1 MLNEIKIEKNL
12 LNSNPEPSNL
22 RNWLHKERMIN
33 APEKDNLKLILLAAE
48 TSDVNDVSK
57 KIMTAKR
64 RVEKFDRKNRDDIK
78 KQIEKYINK
87 YDIEESDEFTLVVNS
102 VSIVVKHGVVKHKM
116 ETVNLKMEQ
125 DKIGIII
132 NME

>member
-1 MLNEIKIEKNL
+1 MEKNF

-22 RNWLHKERMIN
+22 RNWLHKERTIN
-33 APEKDNLKLILLAAE
+33 APEKNNLMLILSAAG
-48 TSDVNDVSK
+48 TSNVNDLYL

-87 YDIEESDEFTLVVNS
+87 HDIEGSDEFTVIVNS

-116 ETVNLKMEQ
+116 ETVNLRMEQ
-125 DKIGIII
+125 DKIGIVIK
-132 NME
+132 ME